1 MPDGFIIPA
10 SAFETFALSC
20 GLFDKIDDNSEDL
33 IASCDLTSKKID
45 EIPLSDEFVTSVKD
59 QLVKIHSDA
68 MQHPLVAV
76 RSSGVNEDLEEASFA
91 GMNDTV
97 LNVVCDVVSVCG
109 AIKDCWKSLF
119 SKRATLYRRQHG
131 FPTFHVSM
139 AVIVQVM
146 IPSDASGVVFTADA
160 QSGSR
165 GLMVVNGVQGMGEA
179 LVSGQVNTDTWFIRK
194 SCLDRKQEIID
205 RNIPFQSFKLC
216 SNYPNPGTTKV
227 DLSEEDGECP
237 SLSDYCVLQVASV
250 ASDIEKFFGRPMDI
264 EFTYYQDEL
273 YIVQARPITNLGEV
287 PPRNDDIVL

>member
-1 MPDGFIIPA
+1 M
-10 SAFETFALSC
+10 
-20 GLFDKIDDNSEDL
+20 FDKIDDNSEDL
-33 IASCDLTSKKID
+33 IANCEMISKKID
-45 EIPLSDEFVTSVKD
+45 DAPLGDEFINSVKN
-59 QLVKIHSDA
+59 QLEKIHSDS
-68 MQHPLVAV
+68 MQHPLIAV

-119 SKRATLYRRQHG
+119 SERATLYRRQHG

-179 LVSGQVNTDTWFIRK
+179 LVSGQVNADTWFIRK

-205 RNIPFQSFKLC
+205 RHILFQAFKLC

-227 DLSEEDGECP
+227 DLSEESGERP
-237 SLSDYCVLQVASV
+237 SLSDYCVLQVGSV
-250 ASDIEKFFGRPMDI
+250 ACDIEKFFGRPMDI

-287 PPRNDDIVL
+287 PPRNDDIAM